1 MTKFKDLGLK
11 DEVLK
16 GVTDQGFEDAFPI
29 QEAVIPVLLSGRDV
43 VGQAHTG
50 SGKTAAFALS
60 MLNDITPKKGIQGLI
75 MAPTR
80 ELAMQIST
88 EIKKMGKHTGIKIAT
103 IYGGQGMG
111 IQLDALHR
119 GVEII
124 VATPGRLIDHL
135 KRGSIELGDI
145 THIVLDEADTMLDM
159 GFVDD
164 IQFILDLSPEDRVM
178 SLYSATMPT
187 AILRLS
193 EDYLHNPKQFLLDA
207 DDLSGEGIDQSFL
220 VIKDRDKFKYLLDFI
235 KPLKGQTIVFCSTK
249 YRTRDVAKY
258 LHQEKYNAVA
268 IEGDMSQSR
277 REQSMAKFRNGK
289 ADILVA
295 TDVASRGIDVPRVEL
310 VVNYDVPNQEMA
322 YFHRIGRTARA
333 GAEGRAITF
342 VSYSSVG
349 DWNIIKRQIKV
360 PLRDLNQEMNIQIS
374 IPDPLKRQSSG
385 RRYGGGGGSRSNYSR
400 GGGGGY
406 GRGGGGGYGRG
417 GGGGYGR
424 NSRDDRRSKRK
435 DSGSDGKNS
444 YGGRS
449 RW

>member
-11 DEVLK
+11 DEVLR
-16 GVTDQGFEDAFPI
+16 GITDQGFEEAFEI

-235 KPLKGQTIVFCSTK
+235 KPLKGQSIVFCSTK

-333 GAEGRAITF
+333 GAQGRAITF

-385 RRYGGGGGSRSNYSR
+385 RRYGGGGSRSNYSR
-400 GGGGGY
+400 GGGY

-424 NSRDDRRSKRK
+424 NSRDDRGSKRK